1 MDLLLENV
9 AVLMPTRRPLLSAS
23 TPPEFPLL
31 IAASVCI
38 ESHNVSSTCQ
48 LAQLGEGGAPC
59 PLTDAGRKLLIRR
72 LSSQL
77 MLAMIVLLRRV
88 EAVHNATI
96 RENGV
101 QSKV

>member
-38 ESHNVSSTCQ
+38 ESHNAQ
-48 LAQLGEGGAPC
+48 LAQLGKEIALC
-59 PLTDAGRKLLIRR
+59 PLTGAARTLLIRSACR
-72 LSSQL
+72 QRSFC
-77 MLAMIVLLRRV
+77 
-88 EAVHNATI
+88 
-96 RENGV
+96 
-101 QSKV
+101 